1 MLRELSRNNHQ
12 LHSRGSNKSAKHTTS
27 PTNPSSSN
35 SPSELARP
43 LNHWPNPSPATQ
55 SASVRCPSPAPPG
68 SELCPPDPVLSVQTV
83 PYTRAAAT
91 ASRWRDIAHL
101 LARLLRLTTK
111 GSDRFR
117 RRSQRDLGATTHI
130 IAAST
135 AAALL
140 VVFVGEHQLVEPP
153 FSVHPPGHGHHQ
165 PHTPPLPLGVVG
177 LDHVL
182 LLLLYL
188 GQALWVRDRPTL
200 HPVLHIEYVYA
211 RGSCVVGPHHY
222 RGDVA
227 RQLGQDC

>member
-12 LHSRGSNKSAKHTTS
+12 LHSCRSNKSAKHTTS

-35 SPSELARP
+35 SPLELAQP

-117 RRSQRDLGATTHI
+117 RRSERDLASGAAI
-130 IAAST
+130 QCASARPRAPST
-135 AAALL
+135 SHLL
-140 VVFVGEHQLVEPP
+140 
-153 FSVHPPGHGHHQ
+153 
-165 PHTPPLPLGVVG
+165 LPLGVVG

-182 LLLLYL
+182 LLLLYR

-200 HPVLHIEYVYA
+200 HPVFHIEYVYA
-211 RGSCVVGPHHY
+211 CGSCVVGPHHY